1 MSAHLSDWHSGNP
14 SLSPGK
20 WIAAFICVIVIYY
33 LAMMAL
39 GMLLQS

>member
-14 SLSPGK
+14 ALSPGK
-20 WIAAFICVIVIYY
+20 WIAAFICVIIVYY

-39 GMLLQS
+39 GTILHS